1 MPADFKSNSKSRS
14 GTAAY
19 EKRDASAKWIFGIIG
34 FLFLVGMIMHFVLAG
49 MVERWKKNP
58 TSIDPWTG
66 LRRQARA
73 SSAPTPFPRLQISP
87 PTDLAEFRAREDAE
101 LHTYGWIN
109 RTSGV
114 VRIPIERAIDL
125 LAQSGLP
132 TRAETSE
139 NQLGPS
145 SYQLQQRKAQGTGP
159 KRKGEQ

>member
-1 MPADFKSNSKSRS
+1 MPADFKPPSKPRS

-49 MVERWKKNP
+49 LVERWKKNP
-58 TSIDPWTG
+58 STTDPWSG
-66 LRRQARA
+66 GQRQPR
-73 SSAPTPFPRLQISP
+73 SSAASADFPRLQISP
-87 PTDLAEFRAREDAE
+87 PTELGEFRAREEAE

-109 RTSGV
+109 RTGGV

-132 TRAETSE
+132 TRAGTSE
-139 NQLGPS
+139 SQLGPS
-145 SYQLQQRKAQGTGP
+145 SYQLQQRKAQGP
-159 KRKGEQ
+159 ERKGEQ